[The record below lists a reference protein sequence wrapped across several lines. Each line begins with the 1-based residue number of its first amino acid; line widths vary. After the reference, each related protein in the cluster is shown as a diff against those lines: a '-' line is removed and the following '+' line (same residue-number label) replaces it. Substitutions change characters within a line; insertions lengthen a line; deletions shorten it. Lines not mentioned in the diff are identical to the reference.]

1 MDIQKLIDLGI
12 IIITNGVNKFT
23 NQTRLSEAFVYEAL
37 MELFKETD
45 ITSGKISN
53 NQKAEEFL
61 STLEERVFMAL
72 YRSGYGKAVTDFTTN
87 FDLVSDNVI
96 NLNEAIN
103 KTNLQKKDINMVKRL
118 EVKKTIQNL
127 TEAGLYRDFI
137 APVREGLYR
146 NILFG
151 STVSET
157 EELIRSYVISKKDKD
172 SRLLRYVG
180 QVATDSLHQFDGSLN
195 QTIKNNLGLNGTQY
209 VGSLIED
216 SRGQCRKWT
225 SMEIIPDSQ
234 LQEEI
239 DWAFKLQKEGKQY
252 AGGKVGGMI
261 AGTNPS
267 NFIVNRGGW
276 RCRHRAIGVRITKLN
291 QPKKPIE

>member
-12 IIITNGVNKFT
+12 IIITKGVNKFT
-23 NQTRLSEAFVYEAL
+23 HDTRVSEAFVYEAL
-37 MELFKETD
+37 MELFKNTD
-45 ITSGKISN
+45 ISSGVITN
-53 NQKAEEFL
+53 NKKAEEFL

-72 YRSGYGKAVTDFTTN
+72 YRSGYGKAVTDLTAN
-87 FDLVSDNVI
+87 FDLVSENVI
-96 NLNEAIN
+96 ELNQSIN
-103 KTNLQKKDINMVKRL
+103 KVVLQKKDINMVKRL

-146 NILFG
+146 NIMFG
-151 STVSET
+151 ATVGET
-157 EELIRSYVISKKDKD
+157 EELIRSYVISTKQKD

-195 QTIKNNLGLNGTQY
+195 QTIKNNIGLNGIQY

-216 SRGQCRKWT
+216 SRGQCRRWVD
-225 SMEIIPDSQ
+225 MDIIPDSQ

-239 DWAFKLQKEGKQY
+239 DWAFKRQNEGLSY
-252 AGGKVGGMI
+252 GGARVGGMI
-261 AGTNPS
+261 SGTNTS
-267 NFIVNRGGW
+267 NFLINRGGW

-291 QPKKPIE
+291 QPKPLK